1 MVNSASTGDS
11 AERARSVAP
20 GRVRVM
26 RNDHDEG
33 VRWANVMILRI
44 NDMMRQRAL
53 DPAKVAGPRRIA
65 RRA

>member
-1 MVNSASTGDS
+1 
-11 AERARSVAP
+11 
-20 GRVRVM
+20 M